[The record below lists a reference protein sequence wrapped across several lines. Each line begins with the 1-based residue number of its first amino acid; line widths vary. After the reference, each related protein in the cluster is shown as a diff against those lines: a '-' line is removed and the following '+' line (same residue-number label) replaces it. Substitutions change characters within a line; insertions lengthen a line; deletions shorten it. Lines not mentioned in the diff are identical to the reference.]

1 MESVDRAAGVEI
13 KRELGRATVGMIK
26 GRTIQSSKDE
36 ISRGTSRQNAGGP
49 SSERRRSMNRAKLV

>member
-36 ISRGTSRQNAGGP
+36 ISRGTS
-49 SSERRRSMNRAKLV
+49 